1 MTQVNI
7 CEAAVG
13 EDRGSPCSPQRARN
27 PAWEQM
33 YEGLMPSKL
42 CIMRGGGAVL
52 SKDPKDSAARG
63 NKPRALGPSEGAVW
77 WLDVTPE

>member
-42 CIMRGGGAVL
+42 CIMRGGGGGV
-52 SKDPKDSAARG
+52 
-63 NKPRALGPSEGAVW
+63 V
-77 WLDVTPE
+77 